1 MFVSG
6 PLSDCPRDGSKL
18 GSLHSPTLET
28 QTGAELSQGWLPMA
42 VLGEF
47 TYQLCGSP
55 GDWRR
60 TDPRDAWPCVT
71 DPQGLAGRHTGPVDP
86 GVTLMVSWC
95 LHLSTAMQG
104 TLKQM
109 WQAALAYPPSVVGG
123 KLMLKGESRVSGQD
137 LRPPLVKNSCPGSE

>member
-1 MFVSG
+1 
-6 PLSDCPRDGSKL
+6 
-18 GSLHSPTLET
+18 
-28 QTGAELSQGWLPMA
+28 MA

-47 TYQLCGSP
+47 MYQFCGSP

-60 TDPRDAWPCVT
+60 MRPSPQRRGCFQADPRDAWPCVT
-71 DPQGLAGRHTGPVDP
+71 DPQGLTGRHTGPVDP

-109 WQAALAYPPSVVGG
+109 RQAALAYPPSVIGG
-123 KLMLKGESRVSGQD
+123 KLTLKGESRMSGQD
-137 LRPPLVKNSCPGSE
+137 LRPPFVKNSCPGSE